1 MQISVRV
8 LYIYIN
14 WAIIMKV
21 ENSLF
26 KLIPEEI
33 LSPSS
38 MLASGF
44 SCFFLKICDCCFCW
58 KGRVTRRNREVIRA
72 IIHLLIHAP
81 KYVAESHTHG
91 SGLTQYATN
100 LSTYVGH
107 SL

>member
-44 SCFFLKICDCCFCW
+44 SWFFFFKDL
-58 KGRVTRRNREVIRA
+58 
-72 IIHLLIHAP
+72 
-81 KYVAESHTHG
+81 
-91 SGLTQYATN
+91 
-100 LSTYVGH
+100 
-107 SL
+107 